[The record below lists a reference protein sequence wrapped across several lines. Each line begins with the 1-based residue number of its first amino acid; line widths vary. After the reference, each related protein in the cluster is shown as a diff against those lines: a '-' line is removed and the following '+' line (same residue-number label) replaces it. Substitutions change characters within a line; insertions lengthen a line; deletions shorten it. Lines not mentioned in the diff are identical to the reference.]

1 MLSMTRPPPFLTTA
15 FESFPPIDPKTGP
28 GGLFSLRECHPC
40 TVAGIRYTVSPVAGS
55 RVCPWPGR
63 FPLAAA
69 PCLSAGPGLSY
80 CRPRLAAHYIRS
92 WRATCRLTLKYA
104 GILTSDSPA
113 LGPPRQTG
121 GCCVCVCGVWWM
133 CPDGLTRTIH
143 PFLLLEHGGVFPPT
157 HTLPRSRCS
166 LCVCFLTDRC
176 LFFFPILHNLL
187 RSL

>member
-1 MLSMTRPPPFLTTA
+1 MLSMTRPPPFLTTV
-15 FESFPPIDPKTGP
+15 FDSFPPIDPKTGP

-133 CPDGLTRTIH
+133 CPRRADPDNPPIPIVRAWWCFPTDTH
-143 PFLLLEHGGVFPPT
+143 PPT
-157 HTLPRSRCS
+157 YTMQPLRLLFNRPLP
-166 LCVCFLTDRC
+166 
-176 LFFFPILHNLL
+176 LFFPHP
-187 RSL
+187 SQPS